1 MFVVLFSLANRRLWR
16 VWKRVFGLSWPVM
29 AEQVLRTLMR
39 TTDLI
44 IAGLFSPAAV
54 AAVGLADIYARFPLR
69 FGIGIGDG
77 AIALSSQDTSADAT
91 ANRDEAV
98 SQALLLGLLGG
109 IPFILF
115 GLLLNEYAISVLGA
129 LTDEGAMDAV
139 VEYGS
144 VYLMVIMISAPAIH
158 VNFIA
163 ARSIQGT
170 GDTKT
175 PMYVNGVVNALNILA
190 TIGLAFGLGPLPE
203 LGVIGIAVATA
214 AADTLGATA
223 FLAVLA
229 TPHSGIQYVVPRQ
242 LVITKQLILIS
253 WPRIAEGVTEMFAEF
268 PFNAILLAFGT
279 EVNAAYHIGRRM
291 YQQIASPLARGYG
304 VAANIMVGQ
313 SLGQGEGATAYYNG
327 LAATALSTL
336 TVGGLCALLF
346 SFAEEFV
353 LVFTRDPTTVGYA
366 VGFAQAYAVTALLI
380 AAYITLA
387 GSLRGGS
394 ETVVPFVS
402 RVIGTFVFL
411 LGFTYVVG
419 VELGYGVVAAYLA
432 IVLDFAFRVAYLGVV
447 FYRRRWVERG
457 TSMMRE
463 RGSFSEGSTDAD
475 D

>member
-1 MFVVLFSLANRRLWR
+1 MFVVPFSLADRRLWR

-44 IAGLFSPAAV
+44 VAGLFSPAAV

-109 IPFILF
+109 IPFVIF

-129 LTDEGAMDAV
+129 LTEEGAMDAV

-223 FLAVLA
+223 FLAILA
-229 TPHSGIQYVVPRQ
+229 TPRSGIRYVVPRQ
-242 LVITKQLILIS
+242 LVITKQLLLIS

-291 YQQIASPLARGYG
+291 YQQVASPLARGYG
-304 VAANIMVGQ
+304 VAANVMVGQ
-313 SLGQGEGATAYYNG
+313 SLGRGEGATAYYNG

-346 SFAEEFV
+346 TFAEEFV
-353 LVFTRDPTTVGYA
+353 LVFTRDPATVGYA

-419 VELGYGVVAAYLA
+419 VELGYGVVAAYA
-432 IVLDFAFRVAYLGVV
+432 AVVLDFAFRVVYLGVV

-463 RGSFSEGSTDAD
+463 RGSFSDQSTDD
-475 D
+475 